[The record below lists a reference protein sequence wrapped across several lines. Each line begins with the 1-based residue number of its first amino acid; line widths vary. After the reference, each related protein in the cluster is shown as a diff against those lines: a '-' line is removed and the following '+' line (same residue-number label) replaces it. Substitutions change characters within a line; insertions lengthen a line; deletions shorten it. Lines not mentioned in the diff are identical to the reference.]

1 MKVLLM
7 LVRREF
13 WEHRVL
19 WITPL
24 VLAALL
30 LVAILVFGSSLRV
43 DIQIGRFQQDLA
55 DPTMLFGLA
64 TLGLGSPFYIAAA
77 ILVVVYLLDCL
88 YTERRDR
95 SVLFWKSLP
104 VSDRAV
110 VLSKL
115 LVGMV
120 IVPLGYWACA
130 AVTTL
135 LASGLL
141 ALRGGEGLMRG
152 AVPVWDS
159 AGWLRAQVVILYG
172 TIATVLWYAPYGAY
186 MMLVSAWARRSVY
199 AWAVVPPVMVAVI
212 ERMLFG
218 TSYLGQFVTRGFS
231 EVLGLAFRVNRQ
243 IEVAVGDAM
252 RGGRGG
258 GPGGRGG
265 GGGGGFLQRLDP
277 TDLLNSPQLWIGLAA
292 TALMVWLAVVLRRRG
307 EEG

>member
-30 LVAILVFGSSLRV
+30 VGAALVFGPNLRM
-43 DIQIGRFQQDLA
+43 DIQVGRFEQDLG
-55 DPTMLFGLA
+55 DPALLFGLA
-64 TLGLGSPFYIAAA
+64 TLGLGTPFYIAAA

-104 VSDRAV
+104 VSDGAV

-120 IVPLGYWACA
+120 IVPLGYWLCA
-130 AVTTL
+130 AITTL
-135 LASGLL
+135 LVSGVL
-141 ALRGGEGLMRG
+141 ALRGGEGLMNG
-152 AVPVWDS
+152 AVPLWVG
-159 AGWLRAQVVILYG
+159 AGWLRAQVIILYG

-186 MMLVSAWARRSVY
+186 MLFVSAGAKRSVY
-199 AWAVVPPVMVAVI
+199 AWAIVPPVMVAVI
-212 ERMLFG
+212 ERMLFS
-218 TSYLGQFVTRGFS
+218 TNYIGQFVTRGFS

-243 IEVAVGDAM
+243 IEAAIGEAM
-252 RGGRGG
+252 RAPRGG

-265 GGGGGFLQRLDP
+265 FMRRLDP

-292 TALMVWLAVVLRRRG
+292 AALLIWLAIVMRRRG